1 MAKKLAIEWD
11 ARELRV
17 VAGIT
22 RGDSVTITDISSTP
36 IDSTE
41 PTALG
46 ETLKRVLHGLGLEKC
61 GVAIALGRGKAEL
74 RELKLPPVPDTEL
87 PDMVRFQAVRTF
99 AGAGEK
105 AAIDY
110 LPTRSDADGIRVIA
124 AAVGPEELKNCALIA
139 VPAALTVER
148 IVLRPLAA
156 AALFRRHGK
165 DMAGEI
171 VLIDL
176 LADEADI
183 VILQDG
189 VPSFVRSIRLP
200 EEPAIRIR
208 TLSGEVR
215 RSLMACQEGESDD
228 SRTRKIVLWGRAEV
242 HADEVTGLADSLKT
256 SVVTLDPFSVVD
268 VDSRLKSQLPDHVGR
283 LAPLIG
289 LLDADARG
297 GLDLIDFINPR
308 RPPIPKSNRDR
319 NIIIGVATAAL
330 IALCG
335 FFGWSK
341 FSQLNS
347 EIASLE
353 ATYDSL
359 KDAEKIAN
367 EAIAKTTRVQSFL
380 DGDIFW
386 LDELR
391 HAAVSMPA
399 SDKAIVDTLTAKL
412 ETAGGG
418 SLTIEGGV
426 TNSDIVSQFEAKI
439 RDDDHRVVG
448 AGTSLVANKSP
459 YDWAYTEKIFVPAS
473 YVRRSHEAVAS
484 NTSPEVSTTTST
496 DAASS
501 EGSTVAEPNAEDSDK
516 NPEILE
522 TSTSAPDNKA
532 TDSTDEVA
540 TPSPGSPTEST
551 DSGSTSESENTKEET
566 EPASPTP
573 PTAPTP
579 EASPSP
585 LEITVSTQAI
595 TPSNSAQDGADTE

>member
-46 ETLKRVLHGLGLEKC
+46 ETLKRVLHGLGLEKSS
-61 GVAIALGRGKAEL
+61 VAIALGRGKAEL
-74 RELKLPPVPDTEL
+74 RELKLPPVPDAEL

-105 AAIDY
+105 ASIDY

-124 AAVGPEELKNCALIA
+124 AAVGPEELKNCAVIA

-171 VLIDL
+171 VLIDM

-200 EEPAIRIR
+200 EEPSIRIR

-215 RSLMACQEGESDD
+215 RSLMACQEGESDE

-242 HADEVTGLADSLKT
+242 HADEVKGLADSLKT

-297 GLDLIDFINPR
+297 GHDLIDFINPR

-341 FSQLNS
+341 FNQLNG

-353 ATYDSL
+353 ESYNSL
-359 KDAEKIAN
+359 SEAEKIAT
-367 EAIAKTTRVQSFL
+367 EAIAKTDRVASFL
-380 DGDIFW
+380 DGDVFW

-391 HAAVSMPA
+391 RAATSMPP
-399 SDKAIVDTLTAKL
+399 SDKAIVEILTAKL
-412 ETAGGG
+412 ETTGGG

-439 RDDDHRVVG
+439 RDEDHRVVG
-448 AGTSLVANKSP
+448 VGTSLVANKSP
-459 YDWAYTEKIFVPAS
+459 YDWAYTEKIIVPAS
-473 YVRRSHEAVAS
+473 YVRRSHEVVAS
-484 NTSPEVSTTTST
+484 NAPVE
-496 DAASS
+496 A
-501 EGSTVAEPNAEDSDK
+501 P
-516 NPEILE
+516 LE
-522 TSTSAPDNKA
+522 TSPVASESETSTPAEPTMDTEEKSADTAEA
-532 TDSTDEVA
+532 TKITPADEAAESTES
-540 TPSPGSPTEST
+540 SPAAETEKPEEAGETTEST
-551 DSGSTSESENTKEET
+551 
-566 EPASPTP
+566 PPTP
-573 PTAPTP
+573 APAPTP
-579 EASPSP
+579 EPTPAPAP
-585 LEITVSTQAI
+585 AEITINTQAVE
-595 TPSNSAQDGADTE
+595 PSNTSQDGADTE